1 MFSSFK
7 ILCTKSLWPAIKEQI
22 ITDVKSMK
30 MGSPED
36 FSNFITAVFKV
47 HLIN

>member
-1 MFSSFK
+1 M
-7 ILCTKSLWPAIKEQI
+7 WPAVKEQI

-36 FSNFITAVFKV
+36 LVTLLQYSMKV

>member
-1 MFSSFK
+1 MYV
-7 ILCTKSLWPAIKEQI
+7 KEQI

-36 FSNFITAVFKV
+36 FSSYCSDS
-47 HLIN
+47 